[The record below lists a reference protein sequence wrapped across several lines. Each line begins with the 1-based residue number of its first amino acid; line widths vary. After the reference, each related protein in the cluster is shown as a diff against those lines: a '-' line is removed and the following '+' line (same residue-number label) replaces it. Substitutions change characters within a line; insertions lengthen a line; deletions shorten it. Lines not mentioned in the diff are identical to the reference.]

1 MFSKVHLILVIE
13 KEIKKQSF
21 HFPQVKVHLLLT
33 ILTRSQGNFYLKEN
47 LGQKFF
53 WDVLNLQINSY
64 RFGTVQGDN

>member
-47 LGQKFF
+47 LCQNFF
-53 WDVLNLQINSY
+53 
-64 RFGTVQGDN
+64 